1 MTRAE
6 ELLETFKD
14 VSIGTELTGAE
25 ITKRVNSKFGRGKD
39 SVNPA
44 DYCYNR
50 TNNGITYQN
59 HLHLFVYNSNLK
71 IYKYLGKDYLYTG
84 YIYQKPKGSCEIIV
98 GEVFEGEIVFLNQDV
113 T

>member
-14 VSIGTELTGAE
+14 VSIGTVLTGAE

-44 DYCYNR
+44 DYCYN
-50 TNNGITYQN
+50 
-59 HLHLFVYNSNLK
+59 
-71 IYKYLGKDYLYTG
+71 DY
-84 YIYQKPKGSCEIIV
+84 S
-98 GEVFEGEIVFLNQDV
+98 
-113 T
+113 

>member
-44 DYCYNR
+44 DY
-50 TNNGITYQN
+50 
-59 HLHLFVYNSNLK
+59 
-71 IYKYLGKDYLYTG
+71 LYTG

-98 GEVFEGEIVFLNQDV
+98 GEVFEGKIVFLNQDG